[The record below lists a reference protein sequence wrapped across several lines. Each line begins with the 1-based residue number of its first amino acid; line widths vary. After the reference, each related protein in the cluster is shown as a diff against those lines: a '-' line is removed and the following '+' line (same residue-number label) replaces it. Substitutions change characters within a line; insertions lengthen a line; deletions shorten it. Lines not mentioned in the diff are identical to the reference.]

1 MNNMQ
6 VCQELTKEIPS
17 EQIYMNEPMGKHTT
31 FRVGGNA
38 DIFVKV
44 KNIDELKHIIKI
56 AKKNDVHITVIGNG
70 SNILVKDNGIRGIV
84 AKIEFEDIKI
94 GEMIVR
100 SEDLKE
106 DNNINNMNVQLHH
119 NEKENC
125 EQKNK
130 ENKDVIVTAGA
141 GVKLAVLAKMLL
153 YKGIT
158 GFEFAS
164 GIPGTI
170 GGAVKMNAGA
180 YGSEMKDIVIST
192 KCLDLKKYDMMG
204 DKSNIDDIEIEEV
217 IEKTDE
223 PEIIELSNT
232 EQEFVYRDSI
242 FSNRRYV
249 ILETKLRLQY
259 GNKEEI
265 QSKMDEFLNS
275 RKEKQ
280 PSMPSAGSTFKRGE
294 DYITAKLIDE
304 CGLKGY
310 TIGGAQVSEKHAGF
324 IINNG
329 DATAQDIL
337 DLIAYVKKT
346 VYEKTGKM
354 IKLEIEVI
362 GE

>member
-17 EQIYMNEPMGKHTT
+17 EQIYMNEPMSKHTT

-44 KNIDELKHIIKI
+44 KNIDELKHIIKV

-84 AKIEFEDIKI
+84 AKIEFEDVEIKN
-94 GEMIVR
+94 ENT
-100 SEDLKE
+100 SD
-106 DNNINNMNVQLHH
+106 DN
-119 NEKENC
+119 
-125 EQKNK
+125 
-130 ENKDVIVTAGA
+130 VIVAVGA
-141 GVKLAVLAKMLL
+141 GVKLAVLAQMLL
-153 YKGIT
+153 QKGIT

-192 KCLDLKKYDMMG
+192 KCLDLKRYDMIG
-204 DKSNIDDIEIEEV
+204 EKNNIDDIEIEEV
-217 IEKTDE
+217 IEKADE
-223 PEIIELSNT
+223 PDIIELSNE
-232 EQEFVYRDSI
+232 EQQFVYRDSI
-242 FSNRRYV
+242 FSNKRYV

-265 QSKMDEFLNS
+265 KSKMDELLSS
-275 RKEKQ
+275 RRKKQ
-280 PSMPSAGSTFKRGE
+280 PNMPSAGSTFKRGE

-310 TIGGAQVSEKHAGF
+310 TIGGAQVSDKHAGF

-337 DLIAYVKKT
+337 DLISYVKKT

>member
-17 EQIYMNEPMGKHTT
+17 EQIYMNEPMSKHTT

-44 KNIDELKHIIKI
+44 KNIDELKHIIKV

-84 AKIEFEDIKI
+84 AKIEFEDVEI
-94 GEMIVR
+94 ENENT
-100 SEDLKE
+100 SD
-106 DNNINNMNVQLHH
+106 DN
-119 NEKENC
+119 
-125 EQKNK
+125 
-130 ENKDVIVTAGA
+130 VIVAVGA
-141 GVKLAVLAKMLL
+141 GVKLAVLAQMLL
-153 YKGIT
+153 QKGIT

-192 KCLDLKKYDMMG
+192 KCLDLKRYDMIG
-204 DKSNIDDIEIEEV
+204 EKNNIDDIEIEEV
-217 IEKTDE
+217 IEKADE
-223 PEIIELSNT
+223 PDIIELSNE
-232 EQEFVYRDSI
+232 EQQFVYRDSI
-242 FSNRRYV
+242 FSNKRYV

-265 QSKMDEFLNS
+265 KSKMDELLSS
-275 RKEKQ
+275 RREKQ
-280 PSMPSAGSTFKRGE
+280 PNMPSAGSTFKRGE

-310 TIGGAQVSEKHAGF
+310 TIGGAQVSDKHAGF

-337 DLIAYVKKT
+337 DLISYVKET
-346 VYEKTGKM
+346 VYEKKGKV
-354 IKLEIEVI
+354 INLEIEVL

>member
-17 EQIYMNEPMGKHTT
+17 EQIYMNEPMSKHTT
-31 FRVGGNA
+31 FKVGGNA

-44 KNIDELKHIIKI
+44 KNIDELKHIIKV

-84 AKIEFEDIKI
+84 AKIEFEDVEI
-94 GEMIVR
+94 ENENT
-100 SEDLKE
+100 SD
-106 DNNINNMNVQLHH
+106 DN
-119 NEKENC
+119 
-125 EQKNK
+125 
-130 ENKDVIVTAGA
+130 VIVAVGA
-141 GVKLAVLAKMLL
+141 GVKLTVLAQMLL
-153 YKGIT
+153 QKGIT

-180 YGSEMKDIVIST
+180 YGSEMKNIVIST
-192 KCLDLKKYDMMG
+192 KCLDLKRYDMIG
-204 DKSNIDDIEIEEV
+204 EKNNIDDIEIEEV
-217 IEKTDE
+217 IEKADE
-223 PEIIELSNT
+223 PDIIELSNE
-232 EQEFVYRDSI
+232 EQQFVYRDSI
-242 FSNRRYV
+242 FSNKRYV

-265 QSKMDEFLNS
+265 KSKMDELLSS
-275 RKEKQ
+275 RREKQ
-280 PSMPSAGSTFKRGE
+280 PNMPSAGSTFKRGE

-310 TIGGAQVSEKHAGF
+310 TIGGAQVSDKHAGF

-337 DLIAYVKKT
+337 DLISYVKKT
-346 VYEKTGKM
+346 VYEKKGKV
-354 IKLEIEVI
+354 INLEIEVL

>member
-17 EQIYMNEPMGKHTT
+17 GQIYMNEPMSKHTT
-31 FRVGGNA
+31 FKVGGNA

-44 KNIDELKHIIKI
+44 KNIDELKHIIKV

-84 AKIEFEDIKI
+84 AKIEFEDVEI
-94 GEMIVR
+94 ENENT
-100 SEDLKE
+100 SD
-106 DNNINNMNVQLHH
+106 DN
-119 NEKENC
+119 
-125 EQKNK
+125 
-130 ENKDVIVTAGA
+130 VIVAVGA
-141 GVKLAVLAKMLL
+141 GVKLTVLAQMLL
-153 YKGIT
+153 QKGIT

-180 YGSEMKDIVIST
+180 YGSEMKNIVIST
-192 KCLDLKKYDMMG
+192 KCLDLKRYDMIG
-204 DKSNIDDIEIEEV
+204 EKNNIDDIEIEEV
-217 IEKTDE
+217 IEKADE
-223 PEIIELSNT
+223 PDIIELSNE
-232 EQEFVYRDSI
+232 EQQFVYRDSI
-242 FSNRRYV
+242 FSNKRYV

-265 QSKMDEFLNS
+265 KSKMDELLSS
-275 RKEKQ
+275 RREKQ
-280 PSMPSAGSTFKRGE
+280 PNMPSAGSTFKRGE

-310 TIGGAQVSEKHAGF
+310 TIGGAQVSDKHAGF

-337 DLIAYVKKT
+337 DLISYVKKT
-346 VYEKTGKM
+346 VYEKKGKV
-354 IKLEIEVI
+354 INLEIEVL
-362 GE
+362 GEWVRKTIILLQT